1 MEENI
6 VVDIKHEDVNN
17 VICYLSTQKKKKT
30 KEMSVA
36 HKYNR
41 WIITI
46 LLRGELL
53 PSKPSI
59 M

>member
-1 MEENI
+1 
-6 VVDIKHEDVNN
+6 
-17 VICYLSTQKKKKT
+17 
-30 KEMSVA
+30 MSVA

-59 M
+59 MWSSVWIYIYIYRHDKNITLKN